1 MNEYYSISKINK
13 NNDYSKLKSEDQKR
27 IKLLRVPPNWN
38 MVKVSK
44 DLSSKVQVTGID
56 ARGRTQYIYHPIWTL
71 FSKDVKY
78 SKVNSID
85 FNKFN
90 FIINKFSNKELSNN
104 FSKNYIISNMF
115 ILMRDLNIRVG
126 NEKYFEENNSV
137 GLCTLQKIH
146 YIKQKNKNS
155 DDIIHKFIFKGKKGI
170 IHEKTLKIEHIN
182 FIENII
188 KIPGKSLFKY
198 YDIKNQFLKDNID
211 KNMSCKDIRTYCANE
226 IFRKEYSRLLNSGIS
241 PKKSR
246 IEATKLTACELGN
259 TPKVCR
265 DSYIDPTIYIE

>member
-13 NNDYSKLKSEDQKR
+13 NNDYSKLKPEDQKR

-126 NEKYFEENNSV
+126 NEKYFEENNSI

-146 YIKQKNKNS
+146 YIKQKNKIVMTLYINL
-155 DDIIHKFIFKGKKGI
+155 FLKGKKELSMRK
-170 IHEKTLKIEHIN
+170 HLK
-182 FIENII
+182 
-188 KIPGKSLFKY
+188 
-198 YDIKNQFLKDNID
+198 
-211 KNMSCKDIRTYCANE
+211 
-226 IFRKEYSRLLNSGIS
+226 
-241 PKKSR
+241 
-246 IEATKLTACELGN
+246 
-259 TPKVCR
+259 
-265 DSYIDPTIYIE
+265 